1 MKVPDETDLRKFK
14 LISRIMTDVPKDRI
28 EDFAAAILNEFFEML
43 PPEEFDKIYAETI
56 TEADEPN
63 DESA

>member
-1 MKVPDETDLRKFK
+1 MKVPDESDLRKFK

-56 TEADEPN
+56 TDEESKN
-63 DESA
+63 DPK

>member
-1 MKVPDETDLRKFK
+1 MKVPDESDLRKFK
-14 LISRIMTDVPKDRI
+14 LISRIMTDVPRDRI

-56 TEADEPN
+56 PDE
-63 DESA
+63 ESELNKD